1 MNGVVR
7 TRERLTAFV
16 EVKAEKLV
24 NVAQTVEKTSSG
36 RFLAVSKESLHCPFS
51 INAYFCG
58 MKRTLILIF
67 VLLSV
72 CPIFG
77 QESKSYRFS
86 LEDCLRF
93 AVANSYERKT
103 MELTGES
110 LETTYE
116 QSKQQRLPNLSASFG
131 ENFSNNSNGWSVSGN
146 VGVGSSMTIYQGG
159 NINNTIA
166 HNKLSVE
173 RNEVQLERYD
183 DQLAT
188 QILQSFLTLLGNQE
202 LLKYQ
207 LEVLNTSREQMK
219 QGQTKFKVGS
229 ILESDLLLLEAQ
241 YYSDSNNVVDTRIN
255 IGNNLLDL
263 KVLLSMEPTDDLE
276 IISPDTENL
285 DNLKETLPT
294 EEEAVSLALDYMPDL
309 RISDY
314 DIRLAEKSVDLARG
328 NYFPSIS
335 ANANVGMGV
344 LTFDQ
349 SGNNQWYGKPTESVG
364 VSMSIPIYSRG
375 QTKANV
381 KKSRI
386 ALEQAELDYEQSLLS
401 VRQTVVQ
408 AYSDVISAFNA
419 YKVSQVRENAYKK
432 SFEAYNLQYQ
442 YGTITTV
449 DLLQQQNSYLNALN
463 NYLQNKYSLV
473 MKRKILDV
481 YMGKPIEL

>member
-1 MNGVVR
+1 
-7 TRERLTAFV
+7 
-16 EVKAEKLV
+16 
-24 NVAQTVEKTSSG
+24 
-36 RFLAVSKESLHCPFS
+36 
-51 INAYFCG
+51 
-58 MKRTLILIF
+58 MKKTLISVF
-67 VLLSV
+67 VFLLVGSV
-72 CPIFG
+72 FG

-93 AVANSYERKT
+93 AVANSYERKS

-110 LETTYE
+110 LEASYE

-131 ENFSNNSNGWSVSGN
+131 ENFSNNANGWSVSGN
-146 VGVGSSMTIYQGG
+146 VGVGSSVTIYQGG

-166 HNKLSVE
+166 QSKLNME
-173 RNEVQLERYD
+173 RNDVQLERYD

-188 QILQSFLTLLGNQE
+188 QILQSFLTILGNQE
-202 LLKYQ
+202 LLNYQ
-207 LEVLNTSREQMK
+207 LEVLKTSREQLK
-219 QGQTKFKVGS
+219 QGEAKYKAGS
-229 ILESDLLLLEAQ
+229 ILESDKLLLEAQ

-263 KVLLSMEPTDDLE
+263 KVLLSMDPTDELE
-276 IISPDTENL
+276 IISPDTDNL
-285 DNLKETLPT
+285 DDLRASLPT
-294 EEEAVSLALDYMPDL
+294 EEEAVSQAMEYMPDL
-309 RISDY
+309 RLGDY
-314 DIRLAEKSVDLARG
+314 DIRIAEKSVDLAQG

-344 LTFDQ
+344 LSFDQ

-375 QTKANV
+375 QTKTNV

-386 ALEQAELDYEQSLLS
+386 ALEQAELDYEQTQLS

-408 AYSDVISAFNA
+408 AYRNVISAYNA
-419 YKVSQVRENAYKK
+419 YKVSQVKEDAYSK
-432 SFEAYNLQYQ
+432 SFQAYNLQYQ

-463 NYLQNKYSLV
+463 NYIQNKYSLV
-473 MKRKILDV
+473 MKRKLLDI
-481 YMGKPIEL
+481 YMGKQIEL

>member
-1 MNGVVR
+1 
-7 TRERLTAFV
+7 
-16 EVKAEKLV
+16 
-24 NVAQTVEKTSSG
+24 
-36 RFLAVSKESLHCPFS
+36 
-51 INAYFCG
+51 
-58 MKRTLILIF
+58 MKKTLISVF
-67 VLLSV
+67 VFLLVGSV
-72 CPIFG
+72 FG

-93 AVANSYERKT
+93 AVANSYERKS

-110 LETTYE
+110 LEASYE

-131 ENFSNNSNGWSVSGN
+131 ENFSNNANGWSVSGN
-146 VGVGSSMTIYQGG
+146 VGVGSSVTIYQGG

-166 HNKLSVE
+166 QSKLNME
-173 RNEVQLERYD
+173 RNDVQLERYD

-188 QILQSFLTLLGNQE
+188 QILQSFLTILGNQE
-202 LLKYQ
+202 LLNYQ
-207 LEVLNTSREQMK
+207 LEVLKTSREQLK
-219 QGQTKFKVGS
+219 QGEAKYKAGS
-229 ILESDLLLLEAQ
+229 ILESDKLLLEAQ

-263 KVLLSMEPTDDLE
+263 KVLLSMDPTDELE

-285 DNLKETLPT
+285 DDLRASLPT
-294 EEEAVSLALDYMPDL
+294 EEEAVSQAMEYMPDL
-309 RISDY
+309 RLGDY
-314 DIRLAEKSVDLARG
+314 DIRIAEKSVDLAQG

-344 LTFDQ
+344 LSFDQ

-375 QTKANV
+375 QTKTNV

-386 ALEQAELDYEQSLLS
+386 ALEQAELDYEQTQLS

-408 AYSDVISAFNA
+408 AYRNVISAYNA
-419 YKVSQVRENAYKK
+419 YKVSQVKEDAYSK
-432 SFEAYNLQYQ
+432 SFQAYNLQYQ

-449 DLLQQQNSYLNALN
+449 DMLQQQNSYLNALN
-463 NYLQNKYSLV
+463 NYIQNKYSLV
-473 MKRKILDV
+473 MKRKLLDI
-481 YMGKPIEL
+481 YMGKQIEL